1 MSDNSK
7 EYLRKYSITELIALG
22 FGFPVAAGYVLILL
36 NLPLAKVISVG
47 IFSTVVAF
55 LVSAFMG
62 LPINALVSRRVR
74 HLLAEHEAGRL
85 TDRES
90 LTDFFVRLS
99 RLPVRYGILSA
110 GRIVFGSL
118 VTVVYMRSIGLSV
131 AVCLMAV
138 VLSTYGAYLSGVLG
152 YIRVHNLDSAISR
165 EIVATGLLDEANIR
179 ARRIF
184 GLSVRTKM
192 VMFLVIPVFVT
203 NLSFLFCVY
212 TAAEAN
218 MPNGQ
223 MLLRLVGDFVVSIV
237 TMLACI
243 FSSMRMTVSPL
254 DSLEK
259 SLGIF
264 SSGTGSFKERLPSD
278 LSDEFSYIAFL
289 MNKAICNFSEIIGK
303 VHYASENL
311 NNSIQELNV
320 STQEISATSNEQAAG
335 VKEIIATMEDSDQ
348 LSKRVASQANEVAR
362 IAEGTKQVV
371 STGFGIIKESLE
383 KMDSIK
389 EANSL
394 SIHGIKDLG
403 DKIEKIWDIVNIINS
418 IADQTKIIAF
428 NAELEAAS
436 AGEAGKS
443 FQIVATEIRRL
454 ADRTVASTSEIKNRI
469 NEMQNSSDHLILS
482 SEEGTAKIIAGWE
495 LSNRLRTLFEDILKT
510 SEISSDSAQQIAGSI
525 EQQVVAFDQIL
536 VTLKQISSGIDNF
549 VTSTGSTSR
558 LTRVLMDMSVDL
570 HQVVLKYSESDGKQA

>member
-1 MSDNSK
+1 MADVSK
-7 EYLRKYSITELIALG
+7 QYSKSFFLSEVIALG
-22 FGFPVAAGYVLILL
+22 FGFPVSAAYVLILL
-36 NLPLAKVISVG
+36 NLSGTEMLKTG
-47 IFSTVVAF
+47 IFASIVAII
-55 LVSAFMG
+55 VE
-62 LPINALVSRRVR
+62 IALAQPSNFWISKKVR
-74 HLLAEHEAGRL
+74 TLMKDYEAGKIVGQ
-85 TDRES
+85 EG
-90 LTDFFVRLS
+90 LTDFFLS
-99 RLPVRYGILSA
+99 LLNLPIRYGILVFA
-110 GRIVFGSL
+110 RIWFGSL
-118 VTVVYMRSIGLSV
+118 VTIVYMYNIGIPMHS
-131 AVCLMAV
+131 CLMSV
-138 VLSTYGAYLSGVLG
+138 VFSGYGSYLAGVLAF
-152 YIRVHNLDSAISR
+152 ITINKLNSPIAT
-165 EIVATGLLDEANIR
+165 EIVATGLLDEAMVEKRKN
-179 ARRIF
+179 F
-184 GLSVRTKM
+184 SLSVRTKS
-192 VMFLVIPVFVT
+192 VLFLIVPMLITSV
-203 NLSFLFCVY
+203 SFFFCVY
-212 TAAEAN
+212 TAWQADT
-218 MPNGQ
+218 PYS
-223 MLLRLVGDFVVSIV
+223 LLVLRIVGDMIVSIA
-237 TMLACI
+237 TMLAFI
-243 FSSMRMTVSPL
+243 AFSMRMTVSPL
-254 DSLEK
+254 TSLGK
-259 SLGIF
+259 SLGVF
-264 SSGTGSFKERLPSD
+264 SSGSRNFNERLPSD
-278 LSDEFSYIAFL
+278 LGDDFAYIAYL
-289 MNKAICNFSEIIGK
+289 MNKAIGNFSEIIGK
-303 VHYASENL
+303 IRGASGNL

-362 IAEGTKQVV
+362 IAEGTKDVV
-371 STGFGIIKESLE
+371 GTGFGIIKESLE

-389 EANSL
+389 DANAL
-394 SIHGIKDLG
+394 SIRGIKDLG

-436 AGEAGKS
+436 AGDAGKS

-536 VTLKQISSGIDNF
+536 VTLKQISAGIDNF

-570 HQVVLKYSESDGKQA
+570 HQVVVKYDETAESRA

>member
-1 MSDNSK
+1 MSDITRQYSK
-7 EYLRKYSITELIALG
+7 KYYLTELIALG

-47 IFSTVVAF
+47 LFATVVAIV
-55 LVSAFMG
+55 VSLTMG
-62 LPINALVSRRVR
+62 LPTNYFVFRRVR
-74 HLLAEHEAGRL
+74 FLMAESDAGRL
-85 TDRES
+85 GDRES
-90 LTDFFVRLS
+90 ITDFFVRLAKMP
-99 RLPVRYGILSA
+99 LVYGILSA
-110 GRIVFGSL
+110 SRIVFGSL
-118 VTVVYMRSIGLSV
+118 VSVMYMSSIGISPQ
-131 AVCLMAV
+131 VCLMAV
-138 VLSTYGAYLSGVLG
+138 VLSSYGAYLAGILAFLTLNGLNSPIATDLV
-152 YIRVHNLDSAISR
+152 S
-165 EIVATGLLDEANIR
+165 TGLLDEAKIR
-179 ARRIF
+179 EKKIF
-184 GLSVRTKM
+184 SLSIRTKN
-192 VMFLVIPVFVT
+192 VLFLFVPVLVT
-203 NLSFLFCVY
+203 NLSFVFCVY
-212 TAAEAN
+212 TAWMAN
-218 MPNGQ
+218 TPYPQ
-223 MLLRLVGDFVVSIV
+223 MTLRLVGDFVVSV
-237 TMLACI
+237 ATMCAFI
-243 FSSMRMTVSPL
+243 TFSMRMTVKPL

-259 SLGIF
+259 SLSLF
-264 SSGTGSFKERLPSD
+264 SSKNGNFKDRLPSD
-278 LSDEFSYIAFL
+278 LSDEFSYIAYL
-289 MNKAICNFSEIIGK
+289 MNKAIMNFSEIIDK
-303 VHYASENL
+303 ARSASENL

-362 IAEGTKQVV
+362 IAEGTKDVV

-389 EANSL
+389 EANSQ
-394 SIHGIKDLG
+394 SIHGIRDLG

-482 SEEGTAKIIAGWE
+482 SEEGTAKIISGWE
-495 LSNRLRTLFEDILKT
+495 LSNHLRSLFEDILKT

-570 HQVVLKYSESDGKQA
+570 HQVVLKYNESDESRT